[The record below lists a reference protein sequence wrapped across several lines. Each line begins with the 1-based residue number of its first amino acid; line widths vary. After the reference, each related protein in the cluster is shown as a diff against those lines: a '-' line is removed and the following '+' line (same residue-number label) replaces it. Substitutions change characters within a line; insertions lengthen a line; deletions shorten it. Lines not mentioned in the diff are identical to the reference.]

1 MMVRVSSQKANGAG
15 VDDDDDD
22 EEELAERG
30 RKLLSKTLSFNAK
43 AGLDAAATAAAAA
56 SHKATAKKH

>member
-15 VDDDDDD
+15 VDDDDD